1 MQNKQGC
8 YVNRTNKIYSGLSVQ
23 LFVRLLPFSDLY
35 NSGFTTPHFL
45 IFKCTLYIQV
55 ECSNG
60 QTGYGRR
67 RREVASIP
75 ADPNKIFE
83 VTMSTYIRVD
93 YKGDDLLEKGTAT
106 LVLMILHHIL

>member
-1 MQNKQGC
+1 MGFNSAFK
-8 YVNRTNKIYSGLSVQ
+8 GL
-23 LFVRLLPFSDLY
+23 
-35 NSGFTTPHFL
+35 N
-45 IFKCTLYIQV
+45 FKCTLCMQV

-106 LVLMILHHIL
+106 LVLVMLHRML

>member
-1 MQNKQGC
+1 MC
-8 YVNRTNKIYSGLSVQ
+8 
-23 LFVRLLPFSDLY
+23 LLPFSNLY

-45 IFKCTLYIQV
+45 VFQELIFKCTLCMQV

-67 RREVASIP
+67 RREVASLP

-93 YKGDDLLEKGTAT
+93 YKGDDLLEKGMAT
-106 LVLMILHHIL
+106 LVLIMLHHHL

>member
-1 MQNKQGC
+1 MK
-8 YVNRTNKIYSGLSVQ
+8 RINKIYSVLSNQ
-23 LFVRLLPFSDLY
+23 LFVCLLPFSNSY
-35 NSGFTTPHFL
+35 NSGSTTPHFL
-45 IFKCTLYIQV
+45 ILKELIFKCTLCMQV

-83 VTMSTYIRVD
+83 VTLSTYIRVD
-93 YKGDDLLEKGTAT
+93 YTGDDLLEKGTAT
-106 LVLMILHHIL
+106 LVLKLLHHIL